1 MGYTFIFLLGWIIG
15 LATGL
20 VEKVNSKRKENEKQ
34 KDIIKAHYHEY
45 SELAKE
51 RQKLYEENEFL
62 KDDIQIRDERIEELE
77 KELQGYKR
85 AASNS

>member
-15 LATGL
+15 LVTGL
-20 VEKVNSKRKENEKQ
+20 VEKVNSKIKENEKR
-34 KDIIKAHYHEY
+34 KDIIKANYREY

-62 KDDIQIRDERIEELE
+62 KDDVQIRDERIEGLERELY
-77 KELQGYKR
+77 ELR
-85 AASNS
+85 AASKS